1 MREFAIGVVY
11 LGLPGLLLGLALGVV
26 VRRVP
31 VLVLLA
37 ALVGVAV
44 RYGLQRV
51 SADSSGDNDP
61 AVILLVALVTN
72 LLAFLVGA
80 AAGRLLDRALASR

>member
-1 MREFAIGVVY
+1 
-11 LGLPGLLLGLALGVV
+11 
-26 VRRVP
+26 
-31 VLVLLA
+31 
-37 ALVGVAV
+37 V

-72 LLAFLVGA
+72 FLAFFVGA
-80 AAGRLLDRALASR
+80 VAGRLLDRALASR

>member
-1 MREFAIGVVY
+1 
-11 LGLPGLLLGLALGVV
+11 
-26 VRRVP
+26 
-31 VLVLLA
+31 
-37 ALVGVAV
+37 V

-72 LLAFLVGA
+72 FLAFFVGA
-80 AAGRLLDRALASR
+80 GAGRLLDRALASR